1 MSTIVE
7 NVGELSQDLYGNYV
21 VQHVL
26 RYSGANLRAKAIET
40 LMSAPVDYACH
51 KYASN
56 VLEQALLSGDRQERQ
71 DMVHAIISSPRRGDA
86 GDALS
91 MLTTNRFG
99 NYVVQ
104 RMLDV
109 RAPFIPL
116 TLFSHKCMYGV
127 VPQVVED
134 ELKCVLVS
142 CIGQRM
148 KTLKKFKYG
157 KHIVARVERMMSR
170 PTSETEEVSEGES
183 FCAYTVA

>member
-26 RYSGANLRAKAIET
+26 RYSCADLRTKAIET

-109 RAPFIPL
+109 SFSRHSHSFL
-116 TLFSHKCMYGV
+116 THECMV
-127 VPQVVED
+127 
-134 ELKCVLVS
+134 
-142 CIGQRM
+142 
-148 KTLKKFKYG
+148 
-157 KHIVARVERMMSR
+157 
-170 PTSETEEVSEGES
+170 
-183 FCAYTVA
+183 